1 MGCADV
7 GTPGGIFCAFLA
19 EPLDDGAP
27 LADAPA
33 DAAPFAP
40 LFGPTGVMVGPLPMV
55 LVSAPSVEVEVAG
68 EVEVEVE
75 VAGGVVE
82 GPADGVGPK
91 LSSPSNRGFR
101 QMITAMPHAVT
112 SNSIAMNA
120 SSFCFA
126 DGPRGRTT
134 TVAVLPRRGFT
145 GRSGMRMVI
154 CGPPRGCTGIGCGV
168 AG

>member
-27 LADAPA
+27 LADPPA
-33 DAAPFAP
+33 EAAPFAP
-40 LFGPTGVMVGPLPMV
+40 LFSPAGLMVGPLPMV
-55 LVSAPSVEVEVAG
+55 LVPAPSVEVV
-68 EVEVEVE
+68 VEVVVV

-82 GPADGVGPK
+82 GPADGVVPR

>member
-40 LFGPTGVMVGPLPMV
+40 LSSPAGLMVGPLPIV
-55 LVSAPSVEVEVAG
+55 LVSAPSVVVVVEVVDVA
-68 EVEVEVE
+68 
-75 VAGGVVE
+75 AGGVVE
-82 GPADGVGPK
+82 RPEDGVGPR

-126 DGPRGRTT
+126 DGPRVRTT